1 MGPIETGDYDND
13 VFGGG
18 RQSVLTANDQGI
30 VSSQMRKKNLL
41 MFSGQKGANV
51 TYKNRNT
58 TSNSFYPS
66 AQPDTSN
73 LNILLDEMDKKSKVS
88 DENPFSMHSNDS
100 PKEVHQEEQEEE
112 MRNSGLPRPVLV
124 ARE

>member
-18 RQSVLTANDQGI
+18 RQSVLTANDQGM

-51 TYKNRNT
+51 TYKARNT
-58 TSNSFYPS
+58 TSNSFYPT

-100 PKEVHQEEQEEE
+100 PKDVHQEEQEEE
-112 MRNSGLPRPVLV
+112 MRNSGLPRPILV